1 MASYCWLSFLII
13 ELWATLCHRETKMW
27 CEQENILHPSHHDF
41 IISFIIFDHEVKLF
55 PVFIDSTEMF

>member
-41 IISFIIFDHEVKLF
+41 ISSFIIFDHEVKLF
-55 PVFIDSTEMF
+55 PVFIDSTEMS